1 MEGCVVRTDCKL
13 KYCFLCKIFYQNVKE
28 SLEEIAADHR
38 EYTLDEEDVEAQNA
52 ILKPDRSKKD
62 ANVLEKSLSRRYPEL
77 QLHEALQEEKEKLQH
92 ELQRLQVNNTD
103 PKQCRVIE
111 HLIDVTQNLVN
122 VSADKN
128 LALNLQPYIGTG

>member
-1 MEGCVVRTDCKL
+1 M
-13 KYCFLCKIFYQNVKE
+13 KE
-28 SLEEIAADHR
+28 SLEAIAADHKK
-38 EYTLDEEDVEAQNA
+38 YTLDEEDVETQNA

-62 ANVLEKSLSRRYPEL
+62 ANVLEKSLSRRYPDL
-77 QLHEALQEEKEKLQH
+77 LLHEALQEENEKLQH
-92 ELQRLQVNNTD
+92 ELKLLQVNNTD

-122 VSADKN
+122 VSAEED